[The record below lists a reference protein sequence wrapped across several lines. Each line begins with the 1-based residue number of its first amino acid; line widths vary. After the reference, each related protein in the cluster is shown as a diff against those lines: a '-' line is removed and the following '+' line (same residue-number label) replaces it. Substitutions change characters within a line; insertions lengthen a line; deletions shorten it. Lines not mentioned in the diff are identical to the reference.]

1 MTEATYRNSR
11 SPRSGPPGID
21 RGRAARLVGSAPVAI
36 AHRGGAKLR
45 PENTLVAFAHAL
57 SVGVDAVECD
67 VRLSKDGQ
75 PVVIHDETLDR
86 TTNRTGLVS
95 ACTAEELGDVDAG
108 HHFGPAD
115 GFPFRARG
123 VGVPRLAEVF
133 ALSADV
139 PLIVEIKGDD
149 VAAVGP
155 VLDAI
160 AAAGAADRV
169 VIGGF
174 SHAVLTAVR
183 RRAPEIVTSASQSE
197 VISALRWSYVWRA
210 PRRPAFQL
218 IQAPLQLRG
227 RRVLNR
233 SLVRVLRRAGLPVQ
247 AWIVDEIDDMRR
259 VLDWGVTGLISDR
272 PDRAVEVIR
281 ARTTPR
287 TES

>member
-11 SPRSGPPGID
+11 SPRSDPPGID
-21 RGRAARLVGSAPVAI
+21 RGRAARLVESAPVAI

-57 SVGVDAVECD
+57 SVGVDAIECD
-67 VRLSKDGQ
+67 VRLSRDGE

-86 TTNRTGLVS
+86 TTNRAGLVS
-95 ACTAEELGDVDAG
+95 AFTAEELATIDAG
-108 HHFGPAD
+108 HHFAPAE

-133 ALSADV
+133 ALSAGV
-139 PLIVEIKGDD
+139 PVIVEIKGED

-155 VLDAI
+155 VLEAI
-160 AAAGAADRV
+160 DTAGVAERV
-169 VIGGF
+169 VVGGF
-174 SHAVLTAVR
+174 SQAVLSAVR
-183 RRAPEIVTSASQSE
+183 RRAPGLVTSASQSE
-197 VISALRWSYVWRA
+197 VISALRWSYIWRA

-218 IQAPLQLRG
+218 IQAPLHLRG

-247 AWIVDEIDDMRR
+247 AWIVDEFDDMRR

-272 PDRAVEVIR
+272 PDRAVQVVKERSQI
-281 ARTTPR
+281 
-287 TES
+287 

>member
-1 MTEATYRNSR
+1 M
-11 SPRSGPPGID
+11 
-21 RGRAARLVGSAPVAI
+21 ARLVGSAAVAI

-57 SVGVDAVECD
+57 AVGVDAVECD

-86 TTNRTGLVS
+86 TTNRSGLVS
-95 ACTAEELGDVDAG
+95 ALTAEELAHVDAG
-108 HHFGPAD
+108 HHFGLAE

-123 VGVPRLAEVF
+123 VGVPRLSDV
-133 ALSADV
+133 LSLATGV
-139 PLIVEIKGDD
+139 AVIVEIKGED
-149 VAAVGP
+149 VATVGP

-160 AAAGAADRV
+160 DAAGAASRV
-169 VIGGF
+169 IIGGF
-174 SHAVLTAVR
+174 SHAVLSAVR
-183 RRAPEIVTSASQSE
+183 RRAPGLVTSASQTE

-247 AWIVDEIDDMRR
+247 AWIVDEIDDMQR

-272 PDRAVEVIR
+272 PDRAVQVINER
-281 ARTTPR
+281 
-287 TES
+287 SQS

>member
-1 MTEATYRNSR
+1 
-11 SPRSGPPGID
+11 
-21 RGRAARLVGSAPVAI
+21 VAI

-45 PENTLVAFAHAL
+45 PENTLGAFAHAL
-57 SVGVDAVECD
+57 SIGVDAIECD
-67 VRLSKDGQ
+67 VRLSRDGE
-75 PVVIHDETLDR
+75 PVVIHDEALDR
-86 TTNRTGLVS
+86 TTNHTGPVS
-95 ACTAEELGDVDAG
+95 RFTASELANIDAG
-108 HHFGPAD
+108 HHFGPAE
-115 GFPFRARG
+115 GFPFRGRG
-123 VGVPRLAEVF
+123 FGVPRLADVL

-139 PLIVEIKGDD
+139 PVIVEIKGDD
-149 VAAVGP
+149 VTTVGP

-160 AAAGAADRV
+160 DAAGAGSRV

-174 SHAVLTAVR
+174 SHAVLSAVR
-183 RRAPEIVTSASQSE
+183 RRAPGLVTSASQNE
-197 VISALRWSYVWRA
+197 VISALRWSYIWWA

-259 VLDWGVTGLISDR
+259 VLEWGVTGLISDR

-281 ARTTPR
+281 ERTNPR
-287 TES
+287 TKS

>member
-1 MTEATYRNSR
+1 M
-11 SPRSGPPGID
+11 
-21 RGRAARLVGSAPVAI
+21 ARLVESAPVAI

-57 SVGVDAVECD
+57 AVGVDALECD

-86 TTNRTGLVS
+86 TTNRTGPVS
-95 ACTAEELGDVDAG
+95 ALTADELATIDAG
-108 HHFGPAD
+108 HHFGPD
-115 GFPFRARG
+115 EGFPFRARG
-123 VGVPRLAEVF
+123 VGVPRLADVF
-133 ALSADV
+133 ALSADGPV
-139 PLIVEIKGDD
+139 IVEIKGDD

-160 AAAGAADRV
+160 DVAGAASRV

-174 SHAVLTAVR
+174 SHAVLSAVR
-183 RRAPEIVTSASQSE
+183 RRAPGILTSASQTE
-197 VISALRWSYVWRA
+197 VISALRWSYIWRA

-218 IQAPLQLRG
+218 IQVPLQFRG

-247 AWIVDEIDDMRR
+247 AWIVDEVDDMRR

-272 PDRAVEVIR
+272 PDRALTVIR
-281 ARTTPR
+281 ERTTLR